1 MSELTYGEVKDA
13 ALQALEAAYKHVAML
28 GTMHTDMCDVAKE
41 NLESTAEL
49 REKLE
54 KAEARIAEQNE
65 QINQLHAELS
75 EKNSD
80 GVEEL
85 RNELKQAKTYIEGQK
100 VHISSLYA
108 ELDAKKQAMLYFKAK
123 CGGATSAEKL
133 QDELKDQLKGQRAAN
148 AALREM
154 IECKDKKIKMLE
166 EMLKKAEGKK
176 DCKCGGTCGGTCD
189 CHHDDHSKKS
199 ETQEN
204 FSTFAQNLSDVAD
217 LVAACIFNGLR

>member
-1 MSELTYGEVKDA
+1 MSELTYGEVKDT
-13 ALQALEAAYKHVAML
+13 ALQALEAAYKHVTML

-49 REKLE
+49 RENLE
-54 KAEARIAEQNE
+54 KAKARIAEQNE
-65 QINQLHAELS
+65 QIKQLHVELS
-75 EKNSD
+75 EKNSE

-85 RNELKQAKTYIEGQK
+85 RNELKQAKTYIEDQK
-100 VHISSLYA
+100 VHISSLYT
-108 ELDAKKQAMLYFKAK
+108 ELDAKKRAMLYFKAK
-123 CGGATSAEKL
+123 CGDVTSAEKL
-133 QDELKDQLKGQRAAN
+133 QDELKAHRAAN

-154 IECKDKKIKMLE
+154 IGCKDKKIKMLE

-176 DCKCGGTCGGTCD
+176 DCKCGGTCGGTCN
-189 CHHDDHSKKS
+189 CHHENTSKKS

-204 FSTFAQNLSDVAD
+204 LSAFAQNLSDVAD